1 MSAVVPFFTC
11 WSMARNVAAFCGAI
25 LLVSAASAPSQSSA
39 DRLPSRV
46 EEYVAAHVKLT
57 PQERKTLGEGN
68 PVTKLLGTDE
78 SEEVAVFGAIWIG
91 APIRR
96 YVDAVTDIENFER
109 GGGFTVTKRISSPP
123 RLEDFAQLRL
133 SADDVQDLR
142 SCRVGDCE
150 VKFGEE
156 ALERLQ
162 KNVNWGSAKARDEA
176 NAIVQ
181 QLALGY
187 VTSYLEGGN
196 ERLAV
201 YRDQSRPTFVAQEFR
216 LMVDKMPELTVYMP
230 EVRRYLLEYPK
241 VTMPG
246 FRSFLYLAGDRVRS
260 QANHPY
266 QSHRGAR
273 RLGRRRRGV
282 QDAVRKPLLLDRA
295 RAPSA
300 SSRFEARSGL
310 LVHHRQPQSIGRAQ
324 RIRRFPC
331 PDGRQRQGRRGT
343 VGGAAQDEAGDG
355 GRTLIAS
362 MDCSS
367 SERASDGQI
376 RPPAA
381 VEAPRT
387 GDNDWPDQCV
397 HHEPRAAI

>member
-11 WSMARNVAAFCGAI
+11 WSMARNVAALCVAI
-25 LLVSAASAPSQSSA
+25 LFVSAASAPSQSSA

-68 PVTKLLGTDE
+68 PVTKLLDTDK

-109 GGGFTVTKRISSPP
+109 GGSFTVTKRISSPP

-156 ALERLQ
+156 ALERFR
-162 KNVNWGSAKARDEA
+162 KNVDWESAKARDQA
-176 NAIVQ
+176 NAIAQ

-246 FRSFLYLAGDRVRS
+246 FRSFLYWQETEFGLKPIIRINHVAVREGS
-260 QANHPY
+260 EGAVVASKMLY
-266 QSHRGAR
+266 ASHYFWTGLELRA
-273 RLGRRRRGV
+273 LLPDSRRGPGFWFITV
-282 QDAVRKPLLLDRA
+282 NRSRSDGLSGSAGFLIRTVVRGKV
-295 RAPSA
+295 
-300 SSRFEARSGL
+300 EEGL
-310 LVHHRQPQSIGRAQ
+310 LEGLRKTKQVME
-324 RIRRFPC
+324 
-331 PDGRQRQGRRGT
+331 
-343 VGGAAQDEAGDG
+343 AA
-355 GRTLIAS
+355 R
-362 MDCSS
+362 
-367 SERASDGQI
+367 
-376 RPPAA
+376 
-381 VEAPRT
+381 
-387 GDNDWPDQCV
+387 
-397 HHEPRAAI
+397 

>member
-1 MSAVVPFFTC
+1 MNTAVSATLVEREMQRISTKLAHRRSC
-11 WSMARNVAAFCGAI
+11 YECRRTLLH
-25 LLVSAASAPSQSSA
+25 LLVDGPQRGRILWSNSARQCRECAFPESA

-96 YVDAVTDIENFER
+96 YVDAVIDIENFER

-133 SADDVQDLR
+133 SADDVEDLR

-150 VKFGEE
+150 VKFGKE

-176 NAIVQ
+176 NAIAQ

-230 EVRRYLLEYPK
+230 EVRDLLE
-241 VTMPG
+241 T
-246 FRSFLYLAGDRVRS
+246 
-260 QANHPY
+260 
-266 QSHRGAR
+266 
-273 RLGRRRRGV
+273 
-282 QDAVRKPLLLDRA
+282 
-295 RAPSA
+295 
-300 SSRFEARSGL
+300 
-310 LVHHRQPQSIGRAQ
+310 
-324 RIRRFPC
+324 
-331 PDGRQRQGRRGT
+331 
-343 VGGAAQDEAGDG
+343 
-355 GRTLIAS
+355 
-362 MDCSS
+362 
-367 SERASDGQI
+367 
-376 RPPAA
+376 
-381 VEAPRT
+381 PR
-387 GDNDWPDQCV
+387 
-397 HHEPRAAI
+397 